1 VPAHVLVGNRI
12 GTRQNFPVLR
22 LDRTRASASALLF
35 ASLVCAA
42 ALTSSCSEE
51 KPKGT
56 ARPPR
61 LVVLGLDA
69 GTWQLLDKYFARGIL
84 PNLARL
90 RSQGASAVLNSIEP
104 SSSPVI
110 WTSIAT
116 GKVPDK
122 HGITWFVRFPQG
134 PGKPV
139 PVDRRMRKTQ
149 AIWNM
154 LSGRGMDVAVVG
166 WFVTWPAE
174 EVNGRLVSDMA
185 HYGDLDG
192 ESFPPY
198 FLRQLAPV
206 EQSEA
211 IRAMASFMDFPYDAR
226 RAIKAPG
233 NEPPELDYL
242 VYDRF
247 IRAYTRDLFYLRATE
262 RVLSE
267 PPLPDALFVYL
278 RGTDDVQHGFW
289 KFMDPEPFGNVPPD
303 QVQQLG
309 KVIENYWV
317 WVDKRVGDILSRYKQ
332 PPMVLVVSDHGAGPA
347 VGNFGVDVPEYLHLS
362 GSHRPDGIL
371 IANGPGVRK
380 GVKLDPASI
389 MDVTPTLLHYLRLPV
404 GDDMDGTVRIDLFED
419 SVADREIQRVPTYD
433 KPGQAAGSVPTPIEP
448 AVEGKVLEHLR
459 SLGYIE

>member
-1 VPAHVLVGNRI
+1 VAIAPGCAREPKPAG
-12 GTRQNFPVLR
+12 
-22 LDRTRASASALLF
+22 
-35 ASLVCAA
+35 
-42 ALTSSCSEE
+42 
-51 KPKGT
+51 K
-56 ARPPR
+56 PPR
-61 LVVLGLDA
+61 VVVLGLDA

-134 PGKPV
+134 AGKPV
-139 PVDRRMRKTQ
+139 PVDRRMRKTS

-154 LSGRGMDVAVVG
+154 LSERGFDVAVVG

-174 EVNGRLVSDMA
+174 AVNGRMISDIA
-185 HYGDLDG
+185 HYGDVEE
-192 ESFPPY
+192 ESFPPFY
-198 FLRQLAPV
+198 LRQLAPV

-211 IRAMASFMDFPYDAR
+211 IRAMPSFMDFPYDAR
-226 RAIKAPG
+226 RANKHPAG
-233 NEPPELDYL
+233 QPPELDYL

-262 RVLSE
+262 RILSE
-267 PPLPDALFVYL
+267 PPLPDVLFVYL

-289 KFMDPEPFGNVPPD
+289 KFMDPEPFGDVPAE
-303 QVQQLG
+303 QVRQLG
-309 KVIENYWV
+309 KVIENYWI

-332 PPMVLVVSDHGAGPA
+332 DPLVLVASDHGAGPA
-347 VGNFGVDVPEYLHLS
+347 VGQFAVEVPEYLHLS
-362 GSHRPDGIL
+362 GSHRSDGIL
-371 IANGPGVRK
+371 ILNGPGVRK
-380 GVKLDPASI
+380 GARLEPASI

-404 GDDMDGTVRIDLFED
+404 GEDMDGTVRTDFFED
-419 SVADREIQRVPTYD
+419 SLAEREIERIKTYD
-433 KPGQAAGSVPTPIEP
+433 KTDAAAAPGPAPMEP
-448 AVEGKVLEHLR
+448 AVENKVLEHLR